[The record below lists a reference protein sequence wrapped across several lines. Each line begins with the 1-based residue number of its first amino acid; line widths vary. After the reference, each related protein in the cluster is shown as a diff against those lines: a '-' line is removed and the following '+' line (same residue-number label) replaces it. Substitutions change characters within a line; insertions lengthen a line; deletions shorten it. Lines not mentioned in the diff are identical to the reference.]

1 MILLLTALAFG
12 ADDLGAVEA
21 GKVFELEG
29 PAVWMLEDK
38 YRAYVKDSRNLPVC
52 KEKLEEA
59 VAKAVAAN
67 ERAITARDIAKREFD
82 LADEEDAVQ
91 VQTIAELAVR
101 VDDLAAK
108 NARLKEQRNVA
119 WGIAG
124 GFLTAA
130 TAAVVLTLN

>member
-1 MILLLTALAFG
+1 MLLLLASLAF
-12 ADDLGAVEA
+12 AEDLGAVEA
-21 GKVFELEG
+21 GKVFELKG

-52 KEKLEEA
+52 QEKLETA
-59 VAKAVAAN
+59 VQKAVEAN
-67 ERAITARDIAKREFD
+67 ERAIEARDIAKREFA

-124 GFLTAA
+124 GFLSAA